1 MNINELS
8 KEQLNIF
15 IHDYYNS
22 VDSIKKILQKYNIN
36 QISTQ
41 KIIDILPDIESGNI
55 CQYCNTKMIYAQKS
69 RTAYKENFK
78 YSDEICSNCYH
89 RIVHSF
95 FGRKVC
101 NCDNC
106 LQNQENIKKKEKN
119 LKLDLL
125 IKAIRNTEEQ
135 AITIDDLKYLSLS
148 DKTYLLTL
156 LMYLY
161 DENNHSF
168 KPIDLLV
175 GIKFAPTMKY
185 GFSIINELLGYL
197 IKLKNTQ
204 NTLNNITFNEN
215 GSYSYLPYM
224 NEYQLNIVDSHLL
237 DFSDIVKNCEYIY
250 SDDIRETKIE
260 ALDLWK
266 KIGFQELKEY
276 TYYLFEKYNFDTKYI
291 GDAIIEKLELI
302 LEDFSISQGYAILY
316 SSVTGAA
323 SYKQTGIAHKH
334 AVNSINTYIANN
346 IAKRKSKEWETKGY
360 KRNFDLPQ
368 TAISMIF
375 FNNILKIGDKGFE
388 QVPKISNFTD
398 SFISHIDEIDFEETP
413 HSSEISNEISF
424 ELLNTLSILIKEQY
438 SFGEIF
444 DLLNCEF
451 TKENKIMKQLN
462 DYEILEKLKKLGL
475 IKK

>member
-1 MNINELS
+1 MNINELN

-22 VDSIKKILQKYNIN
+22 EDSIKKILQKYNIN

-41 KIIDILPDIESGNI
+41 KIIDILPNIESGSI
-55 CQYCNTKMIYAQKS
+55 CQYCNTKMIYSQKS

-78 YSDEICSNCYH
+78 CSDEICSNCNH
-89 RIVHSF
+89 KIVHSF
-95 FGRKVC
+95 FGRKIC
-101 NCDNC
+101 TCDNC
-106 LQNQENIKKKEKN
+106 LESQEKINIKKNN
-119 LKLDLL
+119 LKVDLL
-125 IKAIRNTEEQ
+125 IKTIKKTEEQ
-135 AITIDDLKYLSLS
+135 AITIDELKYLSLS
-148 DKTYLLTL
+148 EKTNLLTL

-168 KPIDLLV
+168 KSIDSLD
-175 GIKFAPTMKY
+175 GIKFAPTTKY
-185 GFSIINELLGYL
+185 GFSIINELLQYPL

-204 NTLNNITFNEN
+204 NTINGITFNEN
-215 GSYSYLPYM
+215 GSYSYTPYM
-224 NEYQLNIVDSHLL
+224 NEYQLNIVNSHLL

-250 SDDIRETKIE
+250 SDDIQETKRE

-388 QVPKISNFTD
+388 QVPKISTLNDNF
-398 SFISHIDEIDFEETP
+398 IRHIDEINFNET
-413 HSSEISNEISF
+413 HYSNKIEYEIGF
-424 ELLNTLSILIKEQY
+424 ELLNTLSTLIQEQY
-438 SFGEIF
+438 SFGEII
-444 DLLNCEF
+444 DLLNSEF
-451 TKENKIMKQLN
+451 TKENKIMKQL
-462 DYEILEKLKKLGL
+462 DDFEILEKLKKL
-475 IKK
+475 KK

>member
-1 MNINELS
+1 
-8 KEQLNIF
+8 
-15 IHDYYNS
+15 
-22 VDSIKKILQKYNIN
+22 
-36 QISTQ
+36 
-41 KIIDILPDIESGNI
+41 
-55 CQYCNTKMIYAQKS
+55 
-69 RTAYKENFK
+69 
-78 YSDEICSNCYH
+78 
-89 RIVHSF
+89 
-95 FGRKVC
+95 
-101 NCDNC
+101 
-106 LQNQENIKKKEKN
+106 
-119 LKLDLL
+119 
-125 IKAIRNTEEQ
+125 
-135 AITIDDLKYLSLS
+135 
-148 DKTYLLTL
+148 
-156 LMYLY
+156 MYLY

-168 KPIDLLV
+168 KPIDSLD

-250 SDDIRETKIE
+250 SDDIQETKIE

-413 HSSEISNEISF
+413 SF
-424 ELLNTLSILIKEQY
+424 NKPINKINSELLNTLSILREKKY

-444 DLLNCEF
+444 YLLNEELIM
-451 TKENKIMKQLN
+451 ENKIMRQL
-462 DYEILEKLKKLGL
+462 DDFEILEKLKK
-475 IKK
+475 IVKNSISI